1 MLRLRIPAAYFVAF
15 FLLGFANWL
24 GASFGSPTIDQI
36 LYHWHYSTGLGVT
49 IGRIFALTFVAECIG
64 FPLLLAVGA
73 TFLQTLLQRMLTRRG
88 PAVGQWALDAVPSGI
103 AICCGVTVVVLK
115 LSVVTW
121 LGYKLGPDHF
131 AGEYRNPSKVVL
143 RPKVLKNL
151 VLIYVESLE
160 EGYRDA
166 TVWGRDLVAPLQ
178 MIPGASLGDYF
189 TTPGSSWTI
198 AAMVATQCGVPLRFV
213 QTDMKE
219 ELPSMRVFLPNA
231 ICLGDILHRYG
242 YRNVFLGGAPLSFAG
257 KGRFL
262 QDHHFDATYGRE
274 EWIKQGIPAE
284 SFNDW
289 GLYDDSLLEQ
299 ARKQLVAL
307 HDSGQRFNL
316 TLLTLDTHNP
326 FGYRS
331 PTCRAKGAKTFEDI
345 VECTSWQVAEFVKFA
360 EVRGYLKDTQIVVI
374 GDHLAKSNPVD
385 ETLSQM
391 PQRRIYNRFFSQ
403 DMPEKNTDHIM
414 PFDLFPSIVQL
425 LGIEVPGDRL
435 GLGYTAFG
443 AQAMPRPSS
452 RKARVGFPSLSGS
465 REYERLW
472 DQP

>member
-1 MLRLRIPAAYFVAF
+1 MLPLRIPTAYFIAF

-24 GASFGSPTIDQI
+24 GASFGNPTIDQI
-36 LYHWHYSTGLGVT
+36 LYHLHYSTGIGITL
-49 IGRIFALTFVAECIG
+49 GRIFVLTFVAECIA

-73 TFLQTLLQRMLTRRG
+73 TFLQTLLQRLLTRRG
-88 PAVGQWALDAVPSGI
+88 PALGQWVLDVVPSAI
-103 AICCGVTVVVLK
+103 AIGCGVTVIVLK
-115 LSVVTW
+115 LSIVTW

-131 AGEYRNPSKVVL
+131 AGEYQNPSKVPL
-143 RPKVLKNL
+143 RPMALKNL
-151 VLIYVESLE
+151 VLVYVESLE
-160 EGYRDA
+160 DSYGDA
-166 TVWGRDLVAPLQ
+166 TVWGRDLLAPLHKLN
-178 MIPGASLGDYF
+178 GASFSDYH

-219 ELPSMRVFLPNA
+219 ELPSLRVFLPNA
-231 ICLGDILHRYG
+231 VCLGDILHGYG

-257 KGRFL
+257 KGKFL
-262 QDHHFDATYGRE
+262 DDHHFGAAYGRD
-274 EWIKQGIPAE
+274 EWLKQGIPGT

-289 GLYDDSLLEQ
+289 GLYDDALLDQ

-307 HDSGQRFNL
+307 HSSGQRFNL

-331 PTCRAKGAKTFEDI
+331 PTCRNQGVQLFEDI
-345 VECTSWQVAEFVKFA
+345 VECTTWQVAEFVKFA
-360 EVRGYLKDTQIVVI
+360 ASRGYLKDTQIVVI
-374 GDHLAKSNPVD
+374 GDHLAKSNPVY
-385 ETLSQM
+385 ETLLQM
-391 PQRRIYNRFFSQ
+391 PERRIFNRFFSQ
-403 DMPEKNTDHIM
+403 DMPEKNTDSIM

-435 GLGYTAFG
+435 GLGYAAFG
-443 AQAMPRPSS
+443 AQTVPRPAS
-452 RKARVGFPSLSGS
+452 RKAGLGFPSLSGS
-465 REYERLW
+465 KEYERLW